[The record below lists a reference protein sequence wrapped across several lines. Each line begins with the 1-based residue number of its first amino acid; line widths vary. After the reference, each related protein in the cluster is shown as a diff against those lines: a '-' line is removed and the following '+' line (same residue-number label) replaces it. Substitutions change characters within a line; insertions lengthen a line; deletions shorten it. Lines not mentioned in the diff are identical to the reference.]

1 MHQFLKIIRHIFL
14 NIYND
19 LFFIFILK
27 NIDKHCM
34 LFVSCF
40 ILSFK
45 TEFIR
50 SYFLCDKY
58 FCRRHYIPLMNL
70 SRLNNRIE
78 AKKKELIYLVERYGF
93 THDKVISFSQELDRL
108 LNLLIK
114 LKTKKKR
121 CSL

>member
-1 MHQFLKIIRHIFL
+1 M
-14 NIYND
+14 YND

-40 ILSFK
+40 ITSFK

-70 SRLNNRIE
+70 SKLNNRIE

-93 THDKVISFSQELDRL
+93 IHDKVISFSQELDRL

>member
-1 MHQFLKIIRHIFL
+1 M
-14 NIYND
+14 YND

-27 NIDKHCM
+27 TIDKQCM
-34 LFVSCF
+34 LFVSCL
-40 ILSFK
+40 IISFK

-58 FCRRHYIPLMNL
+58 FCRRHYIQLMNL
-70 SRLNNRIE
+70 SKLNNRIE
-78 AKKKELIYLVERYGF
+78 AKKKELIYLVERYGL
-93 THDKVISFSQELDRL
+93 THNKVISFSQELDRL

-114 LKTKKKR
+114 LKTQKKR

>member
-1 MHQFLKIIRHIFL
+1 MLLVVFII
-14 NIYND
+14 
-19 LFFIFILK
+19 
-27 NIDKHCM
+27 
-34 LFVSCF
+34 
-40 ILSFK
+40 SFR

-58 FCRRHYIPLMNL
+58 FYRRHYISLMNL
-70 SRLNNRIE
+70 TKPHDRIE
-78 AKKKELIYLVERYGF
+78 AKKKELIYLVEMYGF

-108 LNLLIK
+108 LNLLIE